1 MHSEKFAPVGIK
13 RLDWFLLKTFGI
25 MFVATFFICLFI
37 FIMQFMWLYVDDM
50 VGKGLSM
57 DVLAKFFWYAA
68 LTLVPR
74 SLPLAVLLASL
85 ITFGNFGERVE
96 LTAMKAAGIPLIR
109 VMAPLAVFSIM
120 LCGASFYFQD
130 VVIPHAQLKL
140 QTLIIS
146 MKQKS
151 PELEIPEGA
160 FYDGISSYNLYVKHK
175 NRETGTL
182 YGVIIY
188 NVTDGAENAVILK
201 ADSGRLETTADK
213 QFLRMT
219 LWNGEQFENLKTDQI
234 SKKNIPYRREVFGK
248 KTMLIAFNDDFS
260 LMDSGF
266 LSANASNKNMAQLAH
281 DVDSLEQ
288 EQDSIGRVY
297 YTQLKNNTFS
307 VYTPSKQDSSVIAA
321 AKVTSINVDSV
332 YYTATRDKQ
341 QNWRNQEKT
350 KLENMKTETALKTK
364 TVYLADRNIR
374 KHRIE
379 RLNKITLSLGCLVF
393 FFIGAPLGA
402 IIRKGGLGLPVV
414 VSVFIF
420 IIYYILDTS
429 GAKLAREGEMTIWFG
444 RWLSTLVLAPMGA
457 FFTYKANND
466 STVFNID
473 MYKNA
478 LRWLVA
484 IPDER
489 HVSSKEVIIDD
500 PDYRAINN
508 SLTSLSAE
516 CEAWV
521 DTHDLRRTSYRKMF
535 FDVKGTEDEDLS
547 AIRTRLEKLID
558 ELGNSRDAIVLG
570 HVNQYPLFSDKDHLS
585 PLRKPWLNVICG
597 ILLPIGGLLWLRAEF
612 FRRRRLKNMLK
623 IVEVSGDLQQS
634 FVKRKLI

>member
-1 MHSEKFAPVGIK
+1 M
-13 RLDWFLLKTFGI
+13 LKTFGI

-50 VGKGLSM
+50 VGKGLSL
-57 DVLAKFFWYAA
+57 DVLARFFWFAT

-85 ITFGNFGERVE
+85 MTFGNLGERVE
-96 LTAMKAAGIPLIR
+96 LTAMKSAGIPLIR
-109 VMAPLAVFSIM
+109 VMAPLMVFCIA
-120 LCGASFYFQD
+120 LCGASFYFQN
-130 VVIPHAQLKL
+130 VVIPHAQLQL

-160 FYDGISSYNLYVKHK
+160 FYDGISSYNLYVKQK
-175 NRETGTL
+175 NPETGTL
-182 YGVIIY
+182 YGVVIY
-188 NVTDGAENAVILK
+188 NMSDGAENAVILK

-219 LWNGEQFENLKTDQI
+219 LWHGEQFENLKTDQI

-297 YTQLKNNTFS
+297 FNQLKDNTYA
-307 VYTPSKQDSSVIAA
+307 VYKPSKQDSTVLSSMKA
-321 AKVTSINVDSV
+321 TSINVDSV

-364 TVYLADRNIR
+364 TVYLADKNIR

-414 VSVFIF
+414 ISVFIF

-466 STVFNID
+466 STVFNLD

-478 LRWLVA
+478 LRWLAA

-489 HVSSKEVIIDD
+489 HVMSKEVIIDD
-500 PDYRAINN
+500 PDYAEIDK
-508 SLTSLSAE
+508 SLDLLSKR
-516 CEAWV
+516 CETWIDA
-521 DTHDLRRTSYRKMF
+521 HDLQRTSYRDMF
-535 FDVKGTEDEDLS
+535 FGKGGADVELS
-547 AIRTRLEKLID
+547 DIRSQVEEIVN
-558 ELGNSRDAIVLG
+558 ELGNSRDVMVLD
-570 HVNQYPLFSDKDHLS
+570 HINQYPLFSDTDHLT
-585 PLRKPWLNVICG
+585 PIRKKWMNIAAG
-597 ILLPIGGLLWLRAEF
+597 ILIPIGGLLWLRAEF

-623 IVEVSGDLQQS
+623 IEEVSGLLQQD
-634 FVKRKLI
+634 FVNRKLKQK

>member
-1 MHSEKFAPVGIK
+1 MPIK
-13 RLDWFLLKTFGI
+13 RLDIFLLKTFGI

-50 VGKGLSM
+50 VGKGLSL
-57 DVLAKFFWYAA
+57 DVLAQFFWFAT

-85 ITFGNFGERVE
+85 ITFGNLGERVE
-96 LTAMKAAGIPLIR
+96 LTAMKAAGIPLVR
-109 VMAPLAVFSIM
+109 VMAPLVAFCIL
-120 LCGASFYFQD
+120 LCGASFYFQN
-130 VVIPHAQLKL
+130 VVIPHAQLQL

-160 FYDGISSYNLYVKHK
+160 FYDGISSYNLYVKRK
-175 NRETGTL
+175 NPETGTL
-182 YGVIIY
+182 YGVVIY
-188 NVTDGAENAVILK
+188 NMNDGAENAVILK

-213 QFLRMT
+213 QYLRMT
-219 LWNGEQFENLKTDQI
+219 LWDGEQFENLKTDQI

-248 KTMLIAFNDDFS
+248 KTMLIPFNDDFS

-297 YTQLKNNTFS
+297 YRQLKDNTYA
-307 VYTPSKQDSSVIAA
+307 VYKPSAQDSTVLAA
-321 AKVTSINVDSV
+321 LKVTSINVDSV

-341 QNWRNQEKT
+341 QNWRSQEKT
-350 KLENMKTETALKTK
+350 RLENMKTETALKTK
-364 TVYLADRNIR
+364 TVYLADKNIR

-414 VSVFIF
+414 ISVIFF

-466 STVFNID
+466 STVFNLD
-473 MYKNA
+473 MYRNA

-489 HVSSKEVIIDD
+489 HVASKEVVIDD
-500 PDYRAINN
+500 PDYMSVDRKLA
-508 SLTSLSAE
+508 SLSE
-516 CEAWV
+516 KCDAWI
-521 DTHDLRRTSYRKMF
+521 DGHDAKRTSYREMF
-535 FDVKGTEDEDLS
+535 FGNGGADKELS
-547 AIRTRLEKLID
+547 AIHTQVEEIVN
-558 ELGNSRDAIVLG
+558 ELGNSHNAQVLG
-570 HVNQYPLFSDKDHLS
+570 YINQYPLFSDTDHLS
-585 PLRKPWLNVICG
+585 PIHKQWMNVACG
-597 ILLPIGGLLWLRAEF
+597 VVVPVGALLWLRAEF

-623 IVEVSGDLQQS
+623 IIEVSGSLRQI
-634 FVKRKLI
+634 FVDRKLIPPSQSTN

>member
-1 MHSEKFAPVGIK
+1 M
-13 RLDWFLLKTFGI
+13 LKTFGI

-50 VGKGLSM
+50 VGKGLSL
-57 DVLAKFFWYAA
+57 DVLARFFWFAT

-85 ITFGNFGERVE
+85 MTFGNLGERVE
-96 LTAMKAAGIPLIR
+96 LTAMKSAGIPLIR
-109 VMAPLAVFSIM
+109 VMAPLMVFCIA
-120 LCGASFYFQD
+120 LCGASFYFQN
-130 VVIPHAQLKL
+130 VVIPHAQLQL

-175 NRETGTL
+175 NPETGTL
-182 YGVIIY
+182 YGVVIY
-188 NVTDGAENAVILK
+188 NMSDGAENAVILK

-219 LWNGEQFENLKTDQI
+219 LWHGEQFENLKTDQI

-297 YTQLKNNTFS
+297 FNQLKDNTYA
-307 VYTPSKQDSSVIAA
+307 VYKPSKQDSTVLLSMN
-321 AKVTSINVDSV
+321 VTSINVDSV

-364 TVYLADRNIR
+364 TVYLADKNIR

-414 VSVFIF
+414 ISVFIF

-466 STVFNID
+466 STVFNLD

-478 LRWLVA
+478 LRWLAA

-489 HVSSKEVIIDD
+489 HVMSKEVIIDD
-500 PDYRAINN
+500 PDYAEIDK
-508 SLTSLSAE
+508 SLDLLSKR
-516 CEAWV
+516 CETWIDA
-521 DTHDLRRTSYRKMF
+521 HDLQRTSYRDMF
-535 FDVKGTEDEDLS
+535 IGKGGADVELS
-547 AIRTRLEKLID
+547 DIRSQVEEIVN
-558 ELGNSRDAIVLG
+558 ELGNSRDVMVLD
-570 HVNQYPLFSDKDHLS
+570 HINQYPLFSDTDHLT
-585 PLRKPWLNVICG
+585 PIRKKWMNIAAG
-597 ILLPIGGLLWLRAEF
+597 ILFPIGGLLWLRAEF

-623 IVEVSGDLQQS
+623 IEEVSGLLQQD
-634 FVKRKLI
+634 FVNRKLKQK